1 MSLIQIGN
9 FFFKYRN
16 WIFIPLYLALFIPSP
31 ELLAAEQRYWLIM
44 IGLFI
49 TISGQMLRFATIGLA
64 YINRGGKDK
73 KVYASQLVTGGIF
86 SHCRNPLYIGNILKL
101 AGIGILSNSLLYV
114 ALFIPAFLFIYQAIV
129 LAEENYLSS
138 KFGQE
143 FDAYC
148 RSTNRWIPRFSG
160 LVETFNSM
168 DYRWQRPLVK
178 ENASVYVW
186 LVGIVLILLLK
197 YPELTGDNALLR
209 NQLLMIVLP
218 LLTVIYLGIRYLKKS
233 GKLQG
238 L

>member
-1 MSLIQIGN
+1 
-9 FFFKYRN
+9 
-16 WIFIPLYLALFIPSP
+16 
-31 ELLAAEQRYWLIM
+31 
-44 IGLFI
+44 
-49 TISGQMLRFATIGLA
+49 MLRFATIGLA